1 MIEKP
6 GEVKANQ
13 RDRLAVTTSRERPQ
27 PQAAAQPPRR
37 GLRFRNV
44 PESMQTLAG
53 FSLCFLA
60 IVAGIVL
67 LAYVLVFLRLIVLP
81 VIVALFLTT
90 VLAPSVERLCR
101 TGWPRAR
108 ATAAVFIS
116 ALVLFIGLIG
126 LLAPQV
132 GSELG
137 EMSQAVRGGAD
148 RALEYLTGPPLNLS
162 QQQIDSFVTR
172 ASAQLE
178 QNRNEI
184 ASGVITGAVKVGEFI
199 TGTLLTAFL
208 LFFFLKDGPSMWMWF
223 TGQFDQPAREHLNN
237 VGRRVLSTMGAYLRG
252 IALVG
257 LIEGTAIGLVLVL
270 LGVPLLIPLVLLQ
283 FFAAFFP
290 VVGALVAGL
299 VAVLVALVSGGFS
312 DALIVA
318 VAILIIQ
325 QADNHLLQ
333 PLIMGRAVKLHPI
346 VVILALAA
354 GGVAGGIIG
363 ALLAVP
369 LAAVA
374 SGVGNYV
381 NGLRGR
387 DTPTF
392 SELQRKGLDPQPD
405 DPDAGPAASR
415 MGDEPA

>member
-1 MIEKP
+1 MSKISTP
-6 GEVKANQ
+6 N
-13 RDRLAVTTSRERPQ
+13 L
-27 PQAAAQPPRR
+27 RR
-37 GLRFRNV
+37 GPRFRKV

-60 IVAGIVL
+60 IIAGIVL
-67 LAYVLVFLRLIVLP
+67 LAYVLVYLRLIVLP
-81 VIVALFLTT
+81 VIVALFLST
-90 VLAPSVERLCR
+90 VLSPFVERLSR
-101 TGWPRAR
+101 SGWPRAR

-116 ALVLFIGLIG
+116 ALVLLVALIG
-126 LLAPQV
+126 VLAPQV
-132 GSELG
+132 GSEVG
-137 EMSQAVRGGAD
+137 EMSRAVRGGAD

-162 QQQIDSFVTR
+162 QSQVDSFVNR
-172 ASAQLE
+172 ASDQLE

-184 ASGVITGAVKVGEFI
+184 ASGVITGAVKIGEFI
-199 TGTLLTAFL
+199 TGALLTAFL
-208 LFFFLKDGPSMWMWF
+208 LFFFLKDGPAMWKWF
-223 TGQFDQPAREHLNN
+223 TGQFDPPARDHLNN
-237 VGRRVLSTMGAYLRG
+237 VGRRVLATMGAYLRG

-257 LIEGTAIGLVLVL
+257 LIEGTAIGIVLL
-270 LGVPLLIPLVLLQ
+270 ILGVPLLIPLVLLQ

-290 VVGALVAGL
+290 VVGAPVAGL
-299 VAVLVALVSGGFS
+299 VAVLVALVSGGLS
-312 DALIVA
+312 DALIVGI
-318 VAILIIQ
+318 AILIIQ

-381 NGLRGR
+381 NGLRDR
-387 DTPTF
+387 DTPSF
-392 SELQRKGLDPQPD
+392 AQLQGERGGRED
-405 DPDAGPAASR
+405 DLEAETGSQNRDG
-415 MGDEPA
+415 